1 MVAALSFFNF
11 ASSSALVRFNSSY
24 RAAEDFSS
32 LEYLT
37 SLRKR
42 KREHISLPS
51 SRCAGKQQWRLQQ
64 HCSAVST
71 FIAPGRYGSTLV
83 SRRLRGNLLDLG
95 LIFCLDLTDTCLQ
108 LRNLAVP
115 LHLVC
120 RRSPGCCPRRC
131 SGAAGRPTCPG
142 AEWCL
147 RWLPEPESPVTWSVV
162 CLLPGSG
169 CKSKQ
174 S

>member
-120 RRSPGCCPRRC
+120 RRSPGCWVQPGGLRVLAQ
-131 SGAAGRPTCPG
+131 SGVCAG
-142 AEWCL
+142 CL
-147 RWLPEPESPVTWSVV
+147 NPSHQSRGLWSACCQAPVARVNRVSRTY
-162 CLLPGSG
+162 
-169 CKSKQ
+169 
-174 S
+174 